1 MMKVFRAGCAIASV
15 VALTWSTHVASAQS
29 GFGQP
34 ITPRTVRVGF
44 GGGVSVPRSDYR
56 DALKNGVNGEGFLLV
71 DPPGAF
77 PPMRFN
83 LSYQKFDFKDALTAG
98 TNGDS
103 QIFGSTGGF
112 SVDLIRGPVRPY
124 ITAGVGAFNVQT
136 SFDGA
141 ASSRDVSSTKFGI
154 DGGAGLAVQ
163 IGRIDA
169 FLEARL
175 QNVYTERGLIDQ
187 KTIQVIP
194 ITVGIVF

>member
-1 MMKVFRAGCAIASV
+1 MKGFFSGFAIAGV
-15 VALTWSTHVASAQS
+15 LALTWNTHTADSQS
-29 GFGQP
+29 GFGQQMP
-34 ITPRTVRVGF
+34 PRTIRVGF

-56 DALKNGVNGEGFLLV
+56 DALKNGVNGEAFLLV
-71 DPPGAF
+71 DPPGPF
-77 PPMRFN
+77 PPLRFN
-83 LSYQKFDFKDALTAG
+83 LSYQKFDFKDALAAG
-98 TNGDS
+98 TSGDS
-103 QIFGSTGGF
+103 QIFGGTGGF

-136 SFDGA
+136 SFEGSAGSGDF
-141 ASSRDVSSTKFGI
+141 SSTKFGI

-175 QNVYTERGLIDQ
+175 QNVYTERGFVDQ

-194 ITVGIVF
+194 ITFGIVF

>member
-1 MMKVFRAGCAIASV
+1 
-15 VALTWSTHVASAQS
+15 
-29 GFGQP
+29 
-34 ITPRTVRVGF
+34 
-44 GGGVSVPRSDYR
+44 
-56 DALKNGVNGEGFLLV
+56 
-71 DPPGAF
+71 
-77 PPMRFN
+77 MRFN